1 VTFLWAMGVVNYG
14 TGIHHHK
21 LYNWIIILGDSV
33 LIDFLLRQFRKKS
46 STFKTTKKG
55 SLN

>member
-21 LYNWIIILGDSV
+21 LYNWIIILGDSG